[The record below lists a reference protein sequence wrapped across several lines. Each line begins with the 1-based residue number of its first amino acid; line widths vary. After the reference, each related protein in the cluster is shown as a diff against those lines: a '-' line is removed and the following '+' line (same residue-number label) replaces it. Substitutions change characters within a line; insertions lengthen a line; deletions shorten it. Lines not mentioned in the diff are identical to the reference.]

1 MAKTYVDK
9 AKRETVF
16 EPNISRQRI
25 AYKGVIPSH
34 VLNLYYD
41 QFVVDCARLA
51 KQAEQLEASL
61 YQISQNYSNVFD
73 TDTPDYYIDSG
84 INATI
89 YLNYTSYNESLAQY
103 SSNSA
108 TPYNNSVY
116 NVNKQM
122 INSSKISR
130 MIHKL
135 SMLEDLIGKKE

>member
-1 MAKTYVDK
+1 MAKTYIDK
-9 AKRETVF
+9 AKRQTVF
-16 EPNISRQRI
+16 EPNISRQRMP
-25 AYKGVIPSH
+25 YKGPIPSH

-51 KQAEQLEASL
+51 KQAEQLESSL
-61 YQISQNYSNVFD
+61 YQISKDYSNVFD
-73 TDTPDYYIDSG
+73 SATPDYYIDSN
-84 INATI
+84 ILATI
-89 YLNYTSYNESLAQY
+89 YLNYTTYNESTSQY
-103 SSNSA
+103 SANSA
-108 TPYNNSVY
+108 TPYNNSIF